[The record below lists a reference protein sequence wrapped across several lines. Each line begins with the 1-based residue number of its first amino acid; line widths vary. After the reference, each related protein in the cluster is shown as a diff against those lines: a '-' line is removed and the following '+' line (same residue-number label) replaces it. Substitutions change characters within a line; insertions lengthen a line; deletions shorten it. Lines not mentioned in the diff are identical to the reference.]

1 MKFYAELDT
10 NVDIKK
16 FEDLY
21 NKHFVEDYNYA
32 GVPCC
37 NTLKRDEYAYINDIV
52 KKIGTILNC
61 NYIRCCYVLQKN
73 INDNLPPHI
82 DLDDANTNQKYH
94 ADYYSIIFPI
104 TGAASTNFH
113 ELHKE
118 DLGPSLTHHEQ
129 RYKYYLHSD
138 ASIIDS
144 IIVTKPTVLENKY
157 PHSVKM
163 ISAPRVTYHIKIY
176 DCYHSLSDIKNKLD
190 AKL

>member
-1 MKFYAELDT
+1 MC
-10 NVDIKK
+10 I
-16 FEDLY
+16 
-21 NKHFVEDYNYA
+21 
-32 GVPCC
+32 
-37 NTLKRDEYAYINDIV
+37 RD
-52 KKIGTILNC
+52 
-61 NYIRCCYVLQKN
+61 R
-73 INDNLPPHI
+73 
-82 DLDDANTNQKYH
+82 
-94 ADYYSIIFPI
+94 
-104 TGAASTNFH
+104 
-113 ELHKE
+113 HKE

-176 DCYHSLSDIKNKLD
+176 DCYHSLDDIKNKLD